1 MTTTTTS
8 TKKTTTSRAKV
19 TPKKTAAPRV
29 KVASKEATTLRAKT
43 VPKKTSVPST
53 LSAPIYTMAGK
64 EAGTIS
70 LPEVLFNAPWK
81 DDLVH
86 QVVVAMQANAR
97 HSTAKVK
104 DRSEVRGGGRKP
116 WKQKGTGRARHGSIR
131 SPIWVGGGTT
141 HGPRPERSYT
151 QKINRKMRMGAMAAV
166 LSRKFKDGEIIFVD
180 SFSFDAP
187 KTKDA
192 KAAIAAIAKGSG
204 IPMLAQRRN
213 NAALIALSQK
223 NFATEKSFSNFSN
236 FLMEEVRNLNPV
248 DMLGYRYLI
257 IENPAAALETLSA
270 RAAVKHA

>member
-1 MTTTTTS
+1 MTTTTT
-8 TKKTTTSRAKV
+8 KKITAPRAKAA
-19 TPKKTAAPRV
+19 PKKITAPR
-29 KVASKEATTLRAKT
+29 AKA
-43 VPKKTSVPST
+43 VPKKISTAST

-64 EAGTIS
+64 DAGTIS
-70 LPEVLFNAPWK
+70 LPEALFNAPWK

-104 DRSEVRGGGRKP
+104 DRSEVHGGGRKP

-131 SPIWVGGGTT
+131 SPIWRGGGVT
-141 HGPRPERSYT
+141 HGPRAERSYT

-166 LSRKFKDGEIIFVD
+166 LSRKFQDGEVIFVD

-187 KTKDA
+187 KTKNA

-204 IPMLAQRRN
+204 ILMLAQRRN

-248 DMLGYRYLI
+248 DILRHRYLI
-257 IENPAAALETLSA
+257 IENPAKALEMFTA
-270 RAAVKHA
+270 RATATKRT